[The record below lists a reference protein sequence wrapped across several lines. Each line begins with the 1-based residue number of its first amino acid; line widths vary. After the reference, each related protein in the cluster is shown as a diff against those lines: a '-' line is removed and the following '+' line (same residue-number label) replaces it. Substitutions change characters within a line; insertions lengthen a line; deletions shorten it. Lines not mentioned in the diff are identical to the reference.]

1 VRLLR
6 EGAPRLDA
14 GAIEEAMA
22 AIYGEAVRLGGTITG
37 EHGVGLT
44 LRDLLPMRRPP
55 AFVAAMRAI
64 KQALDPNGILN
75 PGKVIPA
82 PG

>member
-1 VRLLR
+1 
-6 EGAPRLDA
+6 
-14 GAIEEAMA
+14 
-22 AIYGEAVRLGGTITG
+22 VRLGGTITG

-55 AFVAAMRAI
+55 AFVAAMRGI

-82 PG
+82 AG